1 MNPEQTIGPNDG
13 GTLTTAADDVA
24 GTGAPAPRTPAEQG
38 APERV
43 RDARALGGK
52 GVGDREQRAARLGRL
67 GSIAGLLVLIVFSF
81 VTVGVTVATHAQLS
95 PIDEAAHIDSVFRAP
110 SIVRTGEQMLPQTL
124 DEISCR
130 GVASVVVVD
139 APLCGVFQAA
149 PPPGYAVGGGGYN
162 TADIHPPIYYDLTKL
177 AMTVGGWVSPSGPVT
192 VMRLTGAFWL
202 ALGACLTWLL
212 ARRLG
217 AGRWAAFGAGATLAA
232 GYSVQELSSI
242 VNVDAMV
249 LATGAGFALLAL
261 WAWPRRLVWWL
272 IPLAAVAVMFVKMT
286 NIAGLVVVCLFLLIR
301 EVSRQLP
308 DAAADA
314 ASGRDRLRAW
324 WSANGRGST
333 RALGVGALTALA
345 AVLALAVWSAIRSAR
360 ALVPGDSLP
369 ISQQFL
375 IDHLTLEQI
384 ASQVF
389 SFTAPTEFLPNG
401 ISLKFVGTYGTIALV
416 AVWAALLA
424 LTVAAWFRDRPAFA
438 ALAAAVLTLA
448 TMPAV
453 YVVLNYVASHQFFT
467 PWFRYG
473 FSMMPFVV
481 AAIAVGF
488 RRRAGGVFFAG
499 LGGIAM
505 ISALVAL

>member
-1 MNPEQTIGPNDG
+1 MSAATRQGDDGSVEMTIGPDDAA
-13 GTLTTAADDVA
+13 TLVTADDDPAAA
-24 GTGAPAPRTPAEQG
+24 GRPAPSVDPLPEAVDERDRRPA
-38 APERV
+38 R
-43 RDARALGGK
+43 R
-52 GVGDREQRAARLGRL
+52 GRL

-81 VTVGVTVATHAQLS
+81 VTVGVTVARHAALS

-110 SIVRTGEQMLPQTL
+110 SIVRTGELMLPQTL

-130 GVASVVVVD
+130 GVAQIVFT
-139 APLCGVFQAA
+139 PPPCGVFQAA
-149 PPPGYAVGGGGYN
+149 PPAGYAIGGGGYN
-162 TADIHPPIYYDLTKL
+162 TADIHPPIYYDITKL
-177 AMTVGGWVSPSGPVT
+177 AITLGGFLPLDPVT
-192 VMRLTGAFWL
+192 LMRLTGVFWL

-232 GYSVQELSSI
+232 GYSVQEMSSI

-261 WAWPRRLVWWL
+261 WAWPKRSAWWL
-272 IPLAAVAVMFVKMT
+272 LPLAAVVVMFVKMT

-301 EVSRQLP
+301 EAVRPLAVDGGVRGWERLRGP
-308 DAAADA
+308 E
-314 ASGRDRLRAW
+314 RLRAW
-324 WSANGRGST
+324 WSANGSGT
-333 RALGVGALTALA
+333 GRALGVGALTGLA
-345 AVLALAVWSAIRSAR
+345 AGLALAVWSAIRSTR

-384 ASQVF
+384 ASQAF

-401 ISLKFVGTYGTIALV
+401 LSLKFIGSYGPIALV
-416 AVWAALLA
+416 AVWAGLLA
-424 LTVAAWFRDRPAFA
+424 LTVAAWFRDRAAFA
-438 ALAAAVLTLA
+438 ALAAAVACLA
-448 TMPAV
+448 VMPAL
-453 YVVLNYVASHQFFT
+453 YVVLNYIASHQFFT

-481 AAIAVGF
+481 AAIAAGF
-488 RRRAGGVFFAG
+488 RRRAGGVFFAA

>member
-1 MNPEQTIGPNDG
+1 MSAATWPVDDGSVEMTIGPDDAV
-13 GTLTTAADDVA
+13 TLFTADDAAAA
-24 GTGAPAPRTPAEQG
+24 GRPAPSVDSV
-38 APERV
+38 PEV
-43 RDARALGGK
+43 VDERDR
-52 GVGDREQRAARLGRL
+52 RAARRGRL
-67 GSIAGLLVLIVFSF
+67 GSIAGLLVLIIFSF
-81 VTVGVTVATHAQLS
+81 VTVGVTVATHVQLS

-110 SIVRTGEQMLPQTL
+110 SIVRTGERMLPQTL

-130 GVASVVVVD
+130 GVAQIVFT
-139 APLCGVFQAA
+139 PPPCGVFQAA
-149 PPPGYAVGGGGYN
+149 PPAGYAIGGGGYN
-162 TADIHPPIYYDLTKL
+162 TADIHPPIYYDITKL
-177 AMTVGGWVSPSGPVT
+177 AITLGGFLPLDPVT
-192 VMRLTGAFWL
+192 LMRLTGAFWL

-232 GYSVQELSSI
+232 GYSVQEMSSI

-249 LATGAGFALLAL
+249 LATGAGFAVLAL
-261 WAWPRRLVWWL
+261 WAWPKRLAWWL
-272 IPLAAVAVMFVKMT
+272 IPLAAVVVLFVKMT

-301 EVSRQLP
+301 ELTREVPAGGDGSVR
-308 DAAADA
+308 
-314 ASGRDRLRAW
+314 ASERFRAW
-324 WSANGRGST
+324 WSANGRGAL
-333 RALGVGALTALA
+333 RALRVGALTGVA
-345 AVLALAVWSAIRSAR
+345 AGLALAVWSVIRSAR

-384 ASQVF
+384 ASQAF

-401 ISLKFVGTYGTIALV
+401 LSLKFIGSYGTIVLV

-424 LTVAAWFRDRPAFA
+424 LTVAAWFRDRSAFA
-438 ALAAAVLTLA
+438 ALAAAAACLA
-448 TMPAV
+448 TMPAL

-473 FSMMPFVV
+473 FSMMPFVF
-481 AAIAVGF
+481 AAIATGL
-488 RRRAGGVFFAG
+488 RRRVGGVFFAG

-505 ISALVAL
+505 MSALVAL

>member
-1 MNPEQTIGPNDG
+1 MSAATGQVDDGSAQMTIGPDDG
-13 GTLTTAADDVA
+13 ATLTTAADDVA
-24 GTGAPAPRTPAEQG
+24 AAGRPAPVVRSDPEPG
-38 APERV
+38 DDPER
-43 RDARALGGK
+43 
-52 GVGDREQRAARLGRL
+52 RAAGRGRL
-67 GSIAGLLVLIVFSF
+67 ASIAGLLVLIVFSF
-81 VTVGVTVATHAQLS
+81 VTVGVTVATHVQLS

-110 SIVRTGEQMLPQTL
+110 SIVRTGELMLPQTL

-130 GVASVVVVD
+130 GVADIVFS
-139 APLCGVFQAA
+139 PPPCGVYQAA
-149 PPPGYAVGGGGYN
+149 PPAGYVVGGGGYN
-162 TADIHPPIYYDLTKL
+162 TADIHPPIYYDITKL
-177 AMTVGGWVSPSGPVT
+177 AITLGGFLPLDPVT
-192 VMRLTGAFWL
+192 LMRLTGAFWL

-232 GYSVQELSSI
+232 GYSVQEMSSI

-261 WAWPRRLVWWL
+261 WAWPRRLAWWV
-272 IPLAAVAVMFVKMT
+272 IPLAAVLVMFVKMT
-286 NIAGLVVVCLFLLIR
+286 NIAGLVVVCLFFLIR
-301 EVSRQLP
+301 EMCRPVPAVGVGMPGS
-308 DAAADA
+308 
-314 ASGRDRLRAW
+314 DRLRAW
-324 WSANGRGST
+324 WSANGRGAL
-333 RALGVGALTALA
+333 RALGVGALTGLA
-345 AVLALAVWSAIRSAR
+345 AGLALGVWSGIRSAR
-360 ALVPGDSLP
+360 ALVPGDTLP

-375 IDHLTLEQI
+375 IDHLTLQQI
-384 ASQVF
+384 ASQAL

-401 ISLKFVGTYGTIALV
+401 MSLKFAGSYGQIALV

-424 LTVAAWFRDRPAFA
+424 LTVAAWFRDRLAFA
-438 ALAAAVLTLA
+438 ALAAAVLCLA
-448 TMPAV
+448 TMPAL

-481 AAIAVGF
+481 GAIAAGLRGRVG
-488 RRRAGGVFFAG
+488 GMFFAG

>member
-1 MNPEQTIGPNDG
+1 MTIGPDDG
-13 GTLTTAADDVA
+13 GTLTTAADDEA
-24 GTGAPAPRTPAEQG
+24 ARGSRRRRPGPRTPGTAAEPVTG
-38 APERV
+38 TG
-43 RDARALGGK
+43 DAEPSDPNR
-52 GVGDREQRAARLGRL
+52 RRRAARRGRL

-81 VTVGVTVATHAQLS
+81 VTVGVTVATHAALS

-110 SIVRTGEQMLPQTL
+110 SIVRTGELMLPQTL

-130 GVASVVVVD
+130 GVAD
-139 APLCGVFQAA
+139 INFTPPPCGVFQAV
-149 PPPGYAVGGGGYN
+149 PPAGYAIGGGGYN
-162 TADIHPPIYYDLTKL
+162 TADIHPPIYYDITKL
-177 AMTVGGWVSPSGPVT
+177 AITAGGWLPLDPVT
-192 VMRLTGAFWL
+192 LMRLTGAFWL

-232 GYSVQELSSI
+232 GYSVQEMSSI

-261 WAWPRRLVWWL
+261 WAWPRRLAWWL
-272 IPLAAVAVMFVKMT
+272 IPLAAALVMFVKMT

-301 EVSRQLP
+301 EVSRPLTDRRP
-308 DAAADA
+308 GRVRPGSGPGGRRTDAARAGA
-314 ASGRDRLRAW
+314 RRRRPDRRCPP
-324 WSANGRGST
+324 G
-333 RALGVGALTALA
+333 
-345 AVLALAVWSAIRSAR
+345 LALAVWSAIRSAR

-401 ISLKFVGTYGTIALV
+401 LSLKFIGSYGTIALV
-416 AVWAALLA
+416 AVWAGLLA
-424 LTVAAWFRDRPAFA
+424 LTVAAWYRDRPAFA

-453 YVVLNYVASHQFFT
+453 YVVLNYVASGQFFT

-481 AAIAVGF
+481 AAIATGF
-488 RRRAGGVFFAG
+488 RRRVGGVFFAG
-499 LGGIAM
+499 LGVIAM